1 MREEDFY
8 VEQYDG
14 DDEDRTADTPRWEG
28 APLPKSR
35 RSENF
40 KDRHLLP
47 EARVRLLDYFGTRRM
62 PPEEVVA
69 AVRHRAWEGL
79 AEAGGPL
86 DAVGDRLYILNFLS
100 MIPELSYIK
109 VGRAANKP
117 SSTGQVKKRIST
129 HESEA
134 EKAQALLF
142 QAWISRPC
150 ATAVAWEKGVKDH
163 LNAVG
168 EVMGVGERVGS
179 EYYRG
184 ISFFDAVRVA
194 RMQQEHLGLA

>member
-14 DDEDRTADTPRWEG
+14 DDADCVADAPRWEG
-28 APLPKSR
+28 DPLPKSR
-35 RSENF
+35 RSKNF

-47 EARVRLLDYFGTRRM
+47 EARVRLLDYFDTRRM
-62 PPEEVVA
+62 PPKEIVA
-69 AVRHRAWEGL
+69 AVRHRAWEDL

-86 DAVGDRLYILNFLS
+86 DTVGDRLYILDFRS
-100 MIPELSYIK
+100 MVPELSYIK
-109 VGRAANKP
+109 VGRTANTP
-117 SSTGQVKKRIST
+117 SSTGEVKKRISA

-150 ATAVAWEKGVKDH
+150 ATAVAWENGVKDH

-168 EVMGVGERVGS
+168 EVMGVGRRVGS

-184 ISFFDAVRVA
+184 ISLFDAVRVA
-194 RMQQEHLGLA
+194 RMRQKHLGLA